1 MKLKP
6 LSDRILVKPVE
17 AEQKTESGIIV
28 PDTAKEKPMR
38 GEVIEVGPGQVS
50 SEGKVLPMNVKKG
63 NIVLYG
69 KYSGTEFKMD
79 NQEYLIL
86 NESDVLAVI
95 EG

>member
-1 MKLKP
+1 MNLKP

-38 GEVIEVGPGQVS
+38 GEIIAAGPGKMS
-50 SEGKVLPMNVKKG
+50 SEGKVLPMGVKVG
-63 NIVLYG
+63 DVVLYG

-95 EG
+95 KG

>member
-1 MKLKP
+1 MNLKP

-38 GEVIEVGPGQVS
+38 GEVVASGPGKTT
-50 SEGKVLPMNVKKG
+50 EDGKVLPMNVKVG
-63 NIVLYG
+63 DVVLYG
-69 KYSGTEFKMD
+69 KYSGTDFKMD

-86 NESDVLAVI
+86 NESDVLAII
-95 EG
+95 ES